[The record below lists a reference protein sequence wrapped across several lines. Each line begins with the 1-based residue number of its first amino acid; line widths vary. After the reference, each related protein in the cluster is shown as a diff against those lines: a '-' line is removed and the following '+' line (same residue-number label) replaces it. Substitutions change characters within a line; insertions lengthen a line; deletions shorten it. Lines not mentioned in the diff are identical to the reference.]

1 MRWMRSRIPLNARA
15 ARTIS
20 RDPRSESVASARP
33 SVNRRLH
40 LVPHVN
46 APVADLPVRRIVG
59 AHHFL
64 ADLTLPYGRVVY
76 DYNSQN
82 FVAP

>member
-1 MRWMRSRIPLNARA
+1 VPDRRS
-15 ARTIS
+15 
-20 RDPRSESVASARP
+20 
-33 SVNRRLH
+33 
-40 LVPHVN
+40 
-46 APVADLPVRRIVG
+46 RIVG

-76 DYNSQN
+76 DYNMQN